1 MMRANYLIHSVSVA
15 LLSITISSAAAPAA
29 AAGSMVLEGESPTT
43 RSLYLVQ
50 AATLS
55 DAQQSVGR
63 VNAKIDREFGIIHAV
78 SAYLTAGQADRLRST
93 AGLHVFR
100 DRLLSSRSLGVL
112 DSVVT
117 SASSTLGAVAAPVVT
132 TAAPVTTPVTQV
144 TAPVTNPALTVVTPV
159 ASPVVTPLTAPLV
172 TSVSANMTL
181 QDGTGVGSS
190 SLLYETNYPRLVGAD
205 SLQRSGITGRGV
217 TIAVLDSGLW
227 EDPSQN
233 FGSRVL
239 ASIDVVNG
247 GSGAV
252 QGDPYGHGTHVT
264 SIAAGGAQNVSLSY
278 LGIAPQANLV
288 IVRAFDGTGGG
299 RYTDVIAG
307 LDWIVANRERYN
319 IRVLNLSF
327 GAQPQSYYWDD
338 PVNQAVM
345 AAWRAGIVVVAAAGN
360 EGPSAMTIDVPGNV
374 PYVITAGALT
384 DNYTPYD
391 GTDYRLAS
399 FSSAGPTFE
408 GFVKPEMVAPGGH
421 MAASMS
427 RDSYLANI
435 DPGSMS
441 PGEQLFTMSG
451 TSQAAAVTSGVVALM
466 LQSDPSL
473 TPDAVKCRLLA
484 STRPAVTAGGSL
496 AYSVFQQG
504 AGLINAP
511 AAVNSSATNCANQG
525 LDIDADLAGTR
536 HFGGPANRDANGNYY
551 IMDLAGG
558 STSANPLAGDGYTWS
573 QGYSWGQGYTWS
585 EGYTWSQGYTWA
597 KGYTWAQG
605 ETWTQGYTWA
615 KCYTWAKN
623 LPWWTNSQG
632 AAGTSPASIVS
643 WVPNQ

>member
-1 MMRANYLIHSVSVA
+1 
-15 LLSITISSAAAPAA
+15 
-29 AAGSMVLEGESPTT
+29 
-43 RSLYLVQ
+43 
-50 AATLS
+50 
-55 DAQQSVGR
+55 
-63 VNAKIDREFGIIHAV
+63 
-78 SAYLTAGQADRLRST
+78 
-93 AGLHVFR
+93 
-100 DRLLSSRSLGVL
+100 
-112 DSVVT
+112 
-117 SASSTLGAVAAPVVT
+117 
-132 TAAPVTTPVTQV
+132 
-144 TAPVTNPALTVVTPV
+144 
-159 ASPVVTPLTAPLV
+159 
-172 TSVSANMTL
+172 
-181 QDGTGVGSS
+181 
-190 SLLYETNYPRLVGAD
+190 
-205 SLQRSGITGRGV
+205 V

-227 EDPSQN
+227 QDPSQN

-278 LGIAPQANLV
+278 SGIAPQANLV

-307 LDWIVANRERYN
+307 LNWIVANRERYN

-391 GTDYRLAS
+391 GTDDRLAS

-408 GFVKPEMVAPGGH
+408 GFVKPELVAPGGH
-421 MAASMS
+421 MAASMP

-435 DPGSMS
+435 DPNSMS
-441 PGEQLFTMSG
+441 PGEQMFTMSG

-466 LQSDPSL
+466 LQNDPSL

-484 STRPAVTAGGSL
+484 STRPAVTSGGSL

-525 LDIDADLAGTR
+525 LDINADLAGTR
-536 HFGGPANRDANGNYY
+536 HFGGPANQDANGNYY
-551 IMDLAGG
+551 VMDLEGG
-558 STSANPLAGDGYTWS
+558 STSLLAGDGYTWS
-573 QGYSWGQGYTWS
+573 QGYPWGQGYTWS

-597 KGYTWAQG
+597 KGYPWTQG
-605 ETWTQGYTWA
+605 STWTKGYTWA

-623 LPWWTNSQG
+623 LPWWTDSQG
-632 AAGTSPASIVS
+632 AAGTSPAPIVS